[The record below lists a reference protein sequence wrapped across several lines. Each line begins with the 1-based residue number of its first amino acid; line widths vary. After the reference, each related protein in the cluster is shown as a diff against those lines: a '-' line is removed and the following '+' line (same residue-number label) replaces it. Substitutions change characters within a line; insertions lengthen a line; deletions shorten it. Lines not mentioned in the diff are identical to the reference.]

1 MIKVPNFNNL
11 TISVLGDVMLDRY
24 LFGKSDRISPEAP
37 VPVVNIIKAE
47 DRAGGAA
54 NVAVNLNQLG
64 IQANLLGLLGD
75 DEEGK
80 ILENILF
87 RAGVGCHLNKIRSTN
102 TTVKTRIQSRGQQ
115 LIRFDKDSYSNETF
129 FLDDEINKII
139 LNSNALII
147 SDYEKGA
154 TVGIEKI
161 LKFCWKN
168 NVLTLVDPKGSSFKK
183 YKFASILTPNEAEFE
198 GVVGKCRDENEMIR
212 RSSELISD
220 LRLQAILITRSHKG
234 MLLVTEDGSFN
245 HLKAEARDVYDVTGA
260 GDTVISVLAASIA
273 AGEKIIDAAKLA
285 NVAASIVV
293 GKIGVESVNPG
304 QLKNKINQK
313 KQSGICSA
321 EDIENISKIVRENGR
336 KIVMTNG
343 CFDILHAGHIK
354 YLEEAKALG
363 DTLIIAINDDESVV
377 RLKGKHRPINPL
389 SDRMKVLDGLT
400 SSDFIVPFGGD
411 TPIELIN
418 IIKPDILVKGGD
430 YSIND
435 VVGAAEVREYGGDV
449 KILSY
454 LDGYSSSNII
464 EKLKI

>member
-1 MIKVPNFNNL
+1 MIKVPNFNNI

-37 VPVVNIIKAE
+37 VPVVNISKTE

-64 IQANLLGLLGD
+64 IQTNLIGLLGD

-80 ILENILF
+80 ILESILF
-87 RAGVGCHLNKIRSTN
+87 GAGVSFHLKKIRSTN
-102 TTVKTRIQSRGQQ
+102 TTIKTRIQSRGQQ
-115 LIRFDKDSYSNETF
+115 LIRFDKDSYSNESF
-129 FLDDEINKII
+129 FSEDEINKII
-139 LNSNALII
+139 INSHALIV

-154 TVGIEKI
+154 TIGIEKI
-161 LKFCWKN
+161 LKFCREN
-168 NVLTLVDPKGSSFKK
+168 NVLSLVDPKGSSFKK
-183 YKFASILTPNEAEFE
+183 YKFADILTPNETEFE
-198 GVVGKCRDENEMIR
+198 AAVGKCRDESEMVE
-212 RSSELISD
+212 RSTELISD
-220 LRLQAILITRSHKG
+220 LGLQAILITRSHKG
-234 MLLVTEDGSFN
+234 MLLVTEDGGFN
-245 HLKAEARDVYDVTGA
+245 HLQAEARDVYDVTGA
-260 GDTVISVLAASIA
+260 GDTVIAVLAASIA
-273 AGEKIIDAAKLA
+273 AGEKIIDASKLA
-285 NVAASIVV
+285 NTAAGIVV
-293 GKIGVESVNPG
+293 GKIGVESVSPS

-313 KQSGICSA
+313 KQCGICSI
-321 EDIENISKIVRENGR
+321 EEIENISKIVRENGR

-363 DTLIIAINDDESVV
+363 DILIIAINNDESVV

-400 SSDFIVPFGGD
+400 SSDFIVPFEED

-418 IIKPDILVKGGD
+418 KIKPDILVKGGD
-430 YSIND
+430 YSINE

-454 LDGYSSSNII
+454 LDNYSSSKII